1 MPSPC
6 HTTDQSIIVSGGS
19 RGLGLHLTSRLL
31 DAGNRVA
38 TFARSHTPAMDAL
51 AERYGAGFHFA
62 ALDAV
67 DAAGVTRFAADV
79 ATRFGRIDSLINN
92 AAIGQD
98 QLLMHTDLDT
108 IRRITDINIV
118 GPTLLTRAAIKHMI
132 LQGGGNIC
140 SISSICGSRGYAGL
154 SVYAGSKGYL
164 DAMTRALA
172 REVGE
177 AGIFINCVAPGFFE
191 SEMSSVLLPEQ
202 LATIKRRTPSG
213 SLSNDENIFR
223 VVDLV
228 ISGTT
233 NMQGQVVFVDGG
245 ITS

>member
-1 MPSPC
+1 M
-6 HTTDQSIIVSGGS
+6 HTTNQGIIVSGGS
-19 RGLGLHLTSRLL
+19 RGLGLHLVQRLL
-31 DAGNRVA
+31 QQGNRVA
-38 TFARSHTPAMDAL
+38 TFARSRTEQVDKLTSEHPGNFFF
-51 AERYGAGFHFA
+51 AE
-62 ALDAV
+62 LDAT
-67 DAAGVTRFAADV
+67 DANGVWQFFSETAAK
-79 ATRFGRIDSLINN
+79 FGRIDSVVNN

-108 IRRITDINIV
+108 VKRIVDINIV
-118 GPTLLTRAAIKHMI
+118 GPTILTRVAVKHMM
-132 LQGGGNIC
+132 LEGGGNIC
-140 SISSICGSRGYAGL
+140 NISSICGSRGYAGL
-154 SVYAGSKGYL
+154 TVYAGSKGYL

-177 AGIFINCVAPGFFE
+177 AGIFVNCVAPGFFE
-191 SEMSSVLLPEQ
+191 SEMSSVLRPEQ

-213 SLSNDENIFR
+213 ALSNDENIFK

-228 ISGTT
+228 ISGST

>member
-1 MPSPC
+1 M
-6 HTTDQSIIVSGGS
+6 HTKEQGIIVSGGS
-19 RGLGLHLTSRLL
+19 RGLGLHLVKRFL
-31 DAGNRVA
+31 DGGCRVA
-38 TFARSHTPAMDAL
+38 TFARSRTEAIDQLIVEKGCAFCFSELDAMDAVGVS
-51 AERYGAGFHFA
+51 RYFSE
-62 ALDAV
+62 
-67 DAAGVTRFAADV
+67 VTEK
-79 ATRFGRIDSLINN
+79 FGRVDSVVNN

-98 QLLMHTDLDT
+98 SLLMHTDLDT
-108 IRRITDINIV
+108 IRRIVDINII
-118 GPTLLTRAAIKHMI
+118 GPTILTRVAIKHML

-140 SISSICGSRGYAGL
+140 NISSICGSRGYTGL
-154 SVYAGSKGYL
+154 TVYAGSKGYL
-164 DAMTRALA
+164 DAMMRSLA

-177 AGIFINCVAPGFFE
+177 AGIFVNCVAPGFFE

-213 SLSNDENIFR
+213 KLSNNENIFR

-233 NMQGQVVFVDGG
+233 NVQGQVVLVDGG

>member
-1 MPSPC
+1 M

-19 RGLGLHLTSRLL
+19 RGLGLHLVRRLL
-31 DAGNRVA
+31 ENGNRVA
-38 TFARSHTPAMDAL
+38 TFARSRTPAMDEL
-51 AERYGAGFHFA
+51 AEEHGAYFHFSE
-62 ALDAV
+62 LDAI
-67 DAAGVTRFAADV
+67 DAQGVVQFVADV
-79 ATRFGRIDSLINN
+79 AKAYGRIDSVVNN

-98 QLLMHTDLDT
+98 QLLMHTDVDT
-108 IRRITDINIV
+108 IRRIVDINVV
-118 GPTLLTRAAIKHMI
+118 GPTLLTRAAIKRM
-132 LQGGGNIC
+132 LVQGSGNIC
-140 SISSICGSRGYAGL
+140 NISSICGSRGYAGL

-164 DAMTRALA
+164 DAMMRALA

-177 AGIFINCVAPGFFE
+177 AGIFVNCVAPGFFE

-213 SLSNDENIFR
+213 SLSNDENIFK

-233 NMQGQVVFVDGG
+233 NMQGQVIFVDGG

>member
-1 MPSPC
+1 M
-6 HTTDQSIIVSGGS
+6 HTKGQSVIVSGGS
-19 RGLGLHLTSRLL
+19 RGLGLHMVERLL
-31 DAGNRVA
+31 ENGNKVA
-38 TFARSHTPAMDAL
+38 TFARSRTTAMDDLTAQY
-51 AERYGAGFHFA
+51 AEDFHFEP
-62 ALDAV
+62 V
-67 DAAGVTRFAADV
+67 DATDTAGVNAFV
-79 ATRFGRIDSLINN
+79 ARVCDKFDGRLDSVINN

-98 QLLMHTDLDT
+98 QLLMHTDPDT
-108 IRRITDINIV
+108 IRQIVDINIV
-118 GPTLLTRAAIKHMI
+118 GPTILTRAAIKRML
-132 LQGGGNIC
+132 LQGSGNIC
-140 SISSICGSRGYAGL
+140 NISSICGSRGYAGL
-154 SVYAGSKGYL
+154 SVYAGSKGFL
-164 DAMTRALA
+164 DAMMRALA

-191 SEMSSVLLPEQ
+191 SEMSSVLRPEQ

-213 SLSNDENIFR
+213 SLSNDENIFN

>member
-1 MPSPC
+1 M
-6 HTTDQSIIVSGGS
+6 HTTNQGIIVSGGS
-19 RGLGLHLTSRLL
+19 RGLGLHLVQRLL
-31 DAGNRVA
+31 QQGNRVA
-38 TFARSHTPAMDAL
+38 TFARSRTEQVDKLTSEHPGNFFF
-51 AERYGAGFHFA
+51 AE
-62 ALDAV
+62 LDAT
-67 DAAGVTRFAADV
+67 DANGVAQFFSATAAM
-79 ATRFGRIDSLINN
+79 FGRIDSVVNN

-108 IRRITDINIV
+108 VKRIIDINIV
-118 GPTLLTRAAIKHMI
+118 GPTILTRVAVKHMM
-132 LQGGGNIC
+132 LEGGGNIC

-154 SVYAGSKGYL
+154 TVYAGSKGYL

-177 AGIFINCVAPGFFE
+177 AGIFVNCVAPGFFE
-191 SEMSSVLLPEQ
+191 SEMSSVLRPEQ
-202 LATIKRRTPSG
+202 LSTIKRRTPSG
-213 SLSNDENIFR
+213 ALSNDENIFK

>member
-1 MPSPC
+1 M
-6 HTTDQSIIVSGGS
+6 HTTNQSIIVSGGS
-19 RGLGLHLTSRLL
+19 RGLGLHLATRLL
-31 DAGNRVA
+31 EAGNKVA
-38 TFARSHTPAMDAL
+38 TFARSHTDAMDKL
-51 AERYGAGFHFA
+51 AEKYGDSFYFTP
-62 ALDAV
+62 LDAV
-67 DAAGVTRFAADV
+67 DAKGVARFVSEVSD
-79 ATRFGRIDSLINN
+79 RFGAVDSVVNN

-98 QLLMHTDLDT
+98 QLLMHTDLET
-108 IRRITDINIV
+108 IQSIVDVNIV

-140 SISSICGSRGYAGL
+140 NISSICGSRGYAGL
-154 SVYAGSKGYL
+154 SIYAGSKGYL
-164 DAMTRALA
+164 DAMMRALA

-177 AGIFINCVAPGFFE
+177 AGIFVNCVAPGFFE

-202 LATIKRRTPSG
+202 LNTIKRRTPSG
-213 SLSNDENIFR
+213 SLSNDENIFK

-245 ITS
+245 ITT

>member
-1 MPSPC
+1 M
-6 HTTDQSIIVSGGS
+6 HTTGQSIIVSGGS
-19 RGLGLHLTSRLL
+19 RGLGLHLVSQLL
-31 DAGNRVA
+31 KAGNKVA
-38 TFARSHTPAMDAL
+38 TFARSHTKEMDAL
-51 AERYGAGFHFA
+51 AARYGDAFHFVS
-62 ALDAV
+62 V
-67 DAAGVTRFAADV
+67 DATDV
-79 ATRFGRIDSLINN
+79 AGINSFVAAVCDKFGGTLDSIVNN

-98 QLLMHTDLDT
+98 QLLMHTDPET
-108 IRRITDINIV
+108 IQQIVDINIV
-118 GPTLLTRAAIKHMI
+118 GPTILTRAAIKRML
-132 LQGGGNIC
+132 LQGSGNIC

-177 AGIFINCVAPGFFE
+177 AGIFVNCVAPGFFE
-191 SEMSSVLLPEQ
+191 SEMSSVLRPEQ
-202 LATIKRRTPSG
+202 LDTIKRRTPSG
-213 SLSNDENIFR
+213 ALSNDENIFK

>member
-1 MPSPC
+1 M
-6 HTTDQSIIVSGGS
+6 HTKNQSIIISGGS
-19 RGLGLHLTSRLL
+19 RGLGLHVAERLL
-31 DAGNRVA
+31 EHGNKVA
-38 TFARSHTPAMDAL
+38 TFARSRTAAMDRLEAGYGNNFIF
-51 AERYGAGFHFA
+51 AE
-62 ALDAV
+62 LDAV
-67 DAAGVTRFAADV
+67 NAPGVSRFVADV
-79 ATRFGRIDSLINN
+79 AERFGALNSVVNN
-92 AAIGQD
+92 AAVGQD

-108 IRRITDINIV
+108 VRRIVDINII
-118 GPTLLTRAAIKHMI
+118 GPTILTRAAVKHMM

-140 SISSICGSRGYAGL
+140 NISSICGSRGYAGL

-164 DAMTRALA
+164 DAMMRSLV

-177 AGIFINCVAPGFFE
+177 AGIFVNCVAPGFFE

-213 SLSNDENIFR
+213 RLSNDENIFK

-233 NMQGQVVFVDGG
+233 NLQGQVVFVDGG

>member
-1 MPSPC
+1 M
-6 HTTDQSIIVSGGS
+6 HTKDQSIIVSGGS
-19 RGLGLHLTSRLL
+19 RGLGLHLVSRLL
-31 DAGNRVA
+31 ENGNRVA
-38 TFARSHTPAMDAL
+38 TFARSRTPAMDGLSAG
-51 AERYGAGFHFA
+51 YGDAFHFTE
-62 ALDAV
+62 LDAV
-67 DAAGVTRFAADV
+67 DVGGVNAFVADV
-79 ATRFGRIDSLINN
+79 ADRFGAVDSVVNN

-98 QLLMHTDLDT
+98 QLLMHTDVDT
-108 IRRITDINIV
+108 IRRIVDINIV
-118 GPTLLTRAAIKHMI
+118 GPTLLTRAAIKRMM
-132 LQGGGNIC
+132 LQGSGNIC
-140 SISSICGSRGYAGL
+140 NISSICGSRGYAGL

-164 DAMTRALA
+164 DAMMRALA

-177 AGIFINCVAPGFFE
+177 AGININCVAPGFFE
-191 SEMSSVLLPEQ
+191 SEMSSVLRPEQ

-213 SLSNDENIFR
+213 QLSNDENIFK

>member
-1 MPSPC
+1 M
-6 HTTDQSIIVSGGS
+6 HTTIQSIIVSGGS
-19 RGLGLHLTSRLL
+19 RGLGLHLAERLL
-31 DAGNRVA
+31 GAGNRVA
-38 TFARSHTPAMDAL
+38 TFARSTTPAMDRL
-51 AERYGAGFHFA
+51 KAEYGDAFHFVP
-62 ALDAV
+62 LDAV
-67 DAAGVTRFAADV
+67 DAAGVTRFVADV
-79 ATRFGRIDSLINN
+79 VARFGGIDSVVNN

-98 QLLMHTDLDT
+98 QLLMHTDVET
-108 IRRITDINIV
+108 IRRIVDINIV
-118 GPTLLTRAAIKHMI
+118 GPTLLTRAAIKYM
-132 LQGGGNIC
+132 LLEGRGNIC
-140 SISSICGSRGYAGL
+140 NISSICGSRGYAGL

-164 DAMTRALA
+164 DAMMRALA

-177 AGIFINCVAPGFFE
+177 AGIFVNCVAPGFFE

-213 SLSNDENIFR
+213 HLSNDENIFK

-233 NMQGQVVFVDGG
+233 NMQGQVIFVDGG

>member
-1 MPSPC
+1 M
-6 HTTDQSIIVSGGS
+6 HTTNQGIIVSGGS
-19 RGLGLHLTSRLL
+19 RGLGLHLVQRLL
-31 DAGNRVA
+31 KQGNRVA
-38 TFARSHTPAMDAL
+38 TFARSRTAQVDMLRSEHPEDFFFG
-51 AERYGAGFHFA
+51 E
-62 ALDAV
+62 LDAT
-67 DAAGVTRFAADV
+67 DANGVAQFFSATAAM
-79 ATRFGRIDSLINN
+79 FGRIDSVVNN

-108 IRRITDINIV
+108 VKKIVDINIV
-118 GPTLLTRAAIKHMI
+118 GPTILTRVAVKHMM
-132 LQGGGNIC
+132 LEGGGNIC

-154 SVYAGSKGYL
+154 TVYAGSKGYL

-177 AGIFINCVAPGFFE
+177 AGIFVNCVAPGFFE
-191 SEMSSVLLPEQ
+191 SEMSSVLRPEQ
-202 LATIKRRTPSG
+202 LSTIKRRTPSG
-213 SLSNDENIFR
+213 ALSNDENIFK